1 MVNELPSF
9 SGRGRINLMNQR
21 VLTGFWEWLI
31 VAISFLVILMVVDQ
45 VFYLNIFSD
54 LIQIETSYLYMLLGL
69 YVSTVFLLY
78 PLKPGDKYKKG
89 FFFWLDFTLFLI
101 TLGVGI
107 LFAIKGMDSYYNG
120 WMLVSPMPYTIF
132 GFLLWILVIEATR
145 RSQGLALTIIIAVF
159 SIYPLFA
166 QHMPGFLNGIGFN
179 IVQTMNYHAFSVES
193 LIGLPMKVTGHLVI
207 GFMIFGIVLVITG
220 GGSFFM
226 DFALSFLGT
235 ARGGAAK
242 VSVISSALFGT
253 MSGSAISN
261 VITTGS
267 ITIPAMIKTGYPP
280 YFAGAVEACASTGG
294 VLMPPV
300 MGATAFLVAEFL
312 NIPYLQVAVAA
323 AVPSL
328 LYYFGLLIQVD
339 AHAARNGLKGLPRQE
354 LPSLKN
360 TLLKGWYYVGA
371 LFILV
376 FFLFLRLEKQA
387 PFYAC
392 IFLIICSNFRKET
405 RLNLTKIKK
414 LFIDN
419 IQTLAGL
426 IAVISAIGL
435 IIGSLSVT
443 GVAHGLTREIIHLSG
458 KNIYLMAILGAF
470 TSYILGMGI
479 TITACYVLLAITL
492 APPLV
497 QSGLDPLAVHLFLLY
512 CGMLSYITLPVATA
526 VYAGAALAQAKISD
540 TGFAAMRLGIVTY
553 VVPFFFLFNPAL
565 ILRGSI
571 LDIIHCTFTAAI
583 GILFIASSLG
593 KYLIGIGTLTPG
605 VNKNLESYILIP
617 GLFISG
623 VLLAIPEKWTDL
635 IGIILGAT
643 IILVFYSLK
652 KTRGKSSIIHG

>member
-1 MVNELPSF
+1 MNELPLF
-9 SGRGRINLMNQR
+9 LWKRGDKLMNQR

-31 VAISFLVILMVVDQ
+31 IAISFLVILMVVDQ
-45 VFYLNIFSD
+45 VFYLNLFSA

-78 PLKPGDKYKKG
+78 PFKPGEKYKKG
-89 FFFWLDFTLFLI
+89 VFFWLDFALFLI

-107 LFAIKGMDSYYNG
+107 LFAIKGMDSYYKG
-120 WMLVSPMPYTIF
+120 WMLISPMPYTVF

-193 LIGLPMKVTGHLVI
+193 LIGLPMKVTGNLVI

-312 NIPYLQVAVAA
+312 NIPYLKVAVAA

-339 AHAARNGLKGLPRQE
+339 AHAARNGLQGIPRQE

-360 TLLKGWYYVGA
+360 TLIKGWYYVGA

-405 RLNLTKIKK
+405 RLNLTRIKK

-458 KNIYLMAILGAF
+458 KNIYMMAFLGAF
-470 TSYILGMGI
+470 VSYILGMGI

-492 APPLV
+492 APSLV
-497 QSGLDPLAVHLFLLY
+497 QTGLDPLAVHLFLMY

-565 ILRGSI
+565 ILKGNI
-571 LDIIHCTFTAAI
+571 LDIIHCTFTAAL
-583 GILFIASSLG
+583 GTLFIASSLG
-593 KYLIGIGTLTPG
+593 RYLVGIGTLTPG

-635 IGIILGAT
+635 IGIILGAA
-643 IILVFYSLK
+643 IILIFYSLK
-652 KTRGKSSIIHG
+652 KTHIKSPGING